1 MSVHVRT
8 LTVVIGAAVLMLP
21 ACGAGDADPDVSS
34 PAPAWSQGAVPTPA
48 QLASV
53 LLIDGDLPGQW
64 EYARRPGGIFVLCPQ
79 ASAESTQAADD
90 LDWQAGVQLDQIPD
104 GATATSAANATAP
117 IITVDEFLLAE
128 DPAQVEATF
137 TALRDGTQACYGP
150 STMTSTGE
158 FDTADGLPLVSAP
171 MTPPEVGDDRFGNVD
186 SYPQGFPGSP
196 HAGSPAYM
204 HTAIIRDGP
213 VLMMIGVGEE
223 NTSPTDPQL
232 NQADI
237 DAIIT
242 TAAAKLP

>member
-8 LTVVIGAAVLMLP
+8 LTVLIGAAVLMLP
-21 ACGAGDADPDVSS
+21 ACGAGDGDTDVPT

-53 LLIDGDLPGQW
+53 LLIDDDLPGQW
-64 EYARRPGGIFVLCPQ
+64 EYARGRSAGIFVLCPQ

-90 LDWQAGVQLDQIPD
+90 LNWQAVLLDQIPD

-213 VLMMIGVGEE
+213 VLMSINIGEE
-223 NTSPTDPQL
+223 NASPTGPQL
-232 NQADI
+232 TQADI

-242 TAAAKLP
+242 TATAKLP